1 MPQKELTSRTFP
13 KVLIEVRT
21 GHTRTPKK
29 TPFSQATILNK
40 CEALL
45 RYADLTYEEGGYK
58 EQASRAKLANEV
70 TEIKNRIL
78 SSMALKQN
86 EELDESAKQL
96 AEIAK
101 QQKDL
106 AIQAAAITK
115 KTTKRLRN
123 SEGKYRGMC
132 IGSRKWCNYNQSGA
146 QVL

>member
-1 MPQKELTSRTFP
+1 MSQKELTSRTFP

-70 TEIKNRIL
+70 TEIKSRIL

-86 EELDESAKQL
+86 EKLDESAKQL

-106 AIQAAAITK
+106 AIQAAAITNK
-115 KTTKRLRN
+115 KSTKRLCS
-123 SEGKYRGMC
+123 SEGEHPGIC
-132 IGSRKWCNYNQSGA
+132 IGSRRWVDYCP
-146 QVL
+146 